1 MAENIETRVGN
12 LETKAAIH
20 DEKFDAFLRSM
31 EDFKAEMRDFKQE
44 MRQQNEMRAK
54 EISDLRKKQDAD
66 MTSIRNEI
74 QGVGREVRNLCLTFA
89 IGIGAMFLTVVYTI
103 IRGG

>member
-1 MAENIETRVGN
+1 MADNLERRVGN
-12 LETKAAIH
+12 LETKVSVIETKVDMFIEETRRANA
-20 DEKFDAFLRSM
+20 
-31 EDFKAEMRDFKQE
+31 DFKNE

-54 EISDLRKKQDAD
+54 EAADLRKKHDAD
-66 MTSIRNEI
+66 MASIRNEI

>member
-12 LETKAAIH
+12 LETKAAVH
-20 DEKFDAFLRSM
+20 DEKFDAFIREM
-31 EDFKAEMRDFKQE
+31 QDFKNE

>member
-12 LETKAAIH
+12 LETKAAVH
-20 DEKFDAFLRSM
+20 DEKFDAFIR
-31 EDFKAEMRDFKQE
+31 EMQDFKQE
-44 MRQQNEMRAK
+44 VRQQNEMRAN
-54 EISDLRKKQDAD
+54 EISVLRQKHDED
-66 MTSIRNEI
+66 MQAMRTDMQSIA
-74 QGVGREVRNLCLTFA
+74 REVRNLFLTAA